1 MGQLISKV
9 GKLFGGLLLLSGST
23 VSLALLVGI
32 VTSHAAGAVL
42 SILLFLLIMFGIA
55 PAMLGGL
62 VVYFSFKAERRAIRD
77 RFFQLVLANKG
88 RLSLLHFAAAS
99 RLEPAIARQY
109 LNAWAKEF
117 DASFEVSDGGDIYY
131 IFATDSLALPESTT
145 VQVFGQALRQWM
157 HSM

>member
-1 MGQLISKV
+1 MGQLISKI

-23 VSLALLVGI
+23 VSTALLVSI
-32 VTSHAAGAVL
+32 ATSHAAGVVL
-42 SILLFLLIMFGIA
+42 SILSFLLIVFGIA
-55 PAMLGGL
+55 PAMLGSL
-62 VVYFSFKAERRAIRD
+62 VLYFSFKAERRAIRD

-109 LNAWAKEF
+109 LDGWAKEF
-117 DASFEVSDGGDIYY
+117 DANFEVSDSGDIYY
-131 IFATDSLALPESTT
+131 IFAIESLALPENTT
-145 VQVFGQALRQWM
+145 VQAVGQTLRQWM